1 MNAAPTAALRPD
13 RWRTR
18 QMPANASSFKQPG
31 QSPGERIVALIW
43 GKPSRPIRL
52 LIVLLFS
59 SALATGVSLLGY
71 RSADWIALGLALASV
86 ALLVALL
93 RRVQHRLRF
102 VAHLRQWAERMR
114 GGDLSAKVPTSPE
127 SDLADMIEDI
137 NSLGGMLERL
147 AIEMDAHSHTQTVRL
162 ARKTQSLDILYEVAL
177 SLSSPGTREELLTR
191 FLDALIELVDARSA
205 TVHELVADGTLQ
217 ALSRRGV
224 DAPPPTAQLATRCP
238 HCGWSIEG
246 RDIHILNNGFRC
258 VRESEV
264 PAPDDRGEVV
274 VVPMQY
280 QDRTLGVYCLHL
292 NWPVSGLGEDMHE
305 LLISIGRHL
314 GLALDKARLDSD
326 ARQLAIMEERN
337 AIASELHD
345 SLAQSLVSMRLQVKM
360 LGEVLYKK
368 DLRAAQNEV
377 RKLRTALDEAH
388 SSLRELLANFRLRM
402 DDRGLLPA
410 ISHLVQRFRDETS
423 VNVYFHSDV
432 ENLKLTPAQEIQLY
446 YIAQEALTN
455 IRKHSQAHNVR
466 ILLSRI
472 DDGRYQLLI
481 EDDGFGME
489 HPTDF
494 SPGEH
499 LGLYIMRERAER
511 LPGELSIESET
522 GEGTRVLVTFPVR
535 AISESAR
542 RSVG

>member
-1 MNAAPTAALRPD
+1 MMKFASTLNHPGRRYIRPMPT
-13 RWRTR
+13 
-18 QMPANASSFKQPG
+18 NASSFKQPG
-31 QSPGERIVALIW
+31 LPFTRRVVALFW
-43 GKPSRPIRL
+43 GKPSRPIRF
-52 LIVLLFS
+52 LIVLLAG
-59 SALATGVSLLGY
+59 SAGAIGLSLLGY
-71 RSADWIALGLALASV
+71 RSADWIALVLALASIG
-86 ALLVALL
+86 LLVALL
-93 RRVQHRLRF
+93 HRVQQRLRF
-102 VAHLRQWAERMR
+102 VAHLRVWAERMR

-127 SDLADMIEDI
+127 PDLANIIEDI

-191 FLDALIELVDARSA
+191 FLDAFIELVDARAA
-205 TVHELVADGTLQ
+205 TVHELAGNGTLQ
-217 ALSRRGV
+217 PLARRGGDPLV
-224 DAPPPTAQLATRCP
+224 PALQTHCP
-238 HCGWSIEG
+238 HCGWSIDS
-246 RDIHILNNGFRC
+246 RDVHILTNALGC
-258 VRESEV
+258 VRASDA
-264 PAPDDRGEVV
+264 PTPDDRGEIV

-280 QDRTLGVYCLHL
+280 QDRTLGVYTLHL

-314 GLALDKARLDSD
+314 GLALDKARLDND

-377 RKLRTALDEAH
+377 RKLRSALDEAH

-410 ISHLVQRFRDETS
+410 ITHLVQRFRDETS
-423 VNVYFHSDV
+423 VNVYFHSELD
-432 ENLKLTPAQEIQLY
+432 NLKLTPAQEIALY

-455 IRKHSQAHNVR
+455 IRKHSHAHNVR
-466 ILLSRI
+466 ILLSRTG
-472 DDGRYQLLI
+472 DGRYQLLI
-481 EDDGFGME
+481 EDDGYGME
-489 HPTDF
+489 PPGEF
-494 SPGEH
+494 SPGEQ

-522 GEGTRVLVTFPVR
+522 GEGTRVLVTFPTHGR
-535 AISESAR
+535 LEAAR

>member
-1 MNAAPTAALRPD
+1 
-13 RWRTR
+13 
-18 QMPANASSFKQPG
+18 MPANASSFKQPG
-31 QSPGERIVALIW
+31 LPLTRRVVALFW
-43 GKPSRPIRL
+43 GKPSRPIRF
-52 LIVLLFS
+52 LIVLLAG
-59 SALATGVSLLGY
+59 SAGTIGLSLLGY
-71 RSADWIALGLALASV
+71 RSADWIALVLALASIG
-86 ALLVALL
+86 LLVALL
-93 RRVQHRLRF
+93 HRVQQRLRF
-102 VAHLRQWAERMR
+102 VAHLRVWAERMR

-127 SDLADMIEDI
+127 PDLANIIEDI

-191 FLDALIELVDARSA
+191 FLDAFIELVDARAA
-205 TVHELVADGTLQ
+205 TVHELAGNGTLQ
-217 ALSRRGV
+217 PLARRGGDPLV
-224 DAPPPTAQLATRCP
+224 PALQTHCP
-238 HCGWSIEG
+238 HCGWSIDS
-246 RDIHILNNGFRC
+246 RDVHILTNALGC
-258 VRESEV
+258 VRASDA
-264 PAPDDRGEVV
+264 PAPDDRGEIV

-280 QDRTLGVYCLHL
+280 QDRTLGVYTLHL

-314 GLALDKARLDSD
+314 GLALDKARLDND
-326 ARQLAIMEERN
+326 ARQLAI
-337 AIASELHD
+337 
-345 SLAQSLVSMRLQVKM
+345 
-360 LGEVLYKK
+360 LYKK

-377 RKLRTALDEAH
+377 RKLRSALDEAH

-410 ISHLVQRFRDETS
+410 ITHLVQRFRDETS
-423 VNVYFHSDV
+423 VNVYFHSELD
-432 ENLKLTPAQEIQLY
+432 NLKLTPAQEIALY

-455 IRKHSQAHNVR
+455 IRKHSHAHNVR
-466 ILLSRI
+466 ILLSRT

-481 EDDGFGME
+481 EDDGYGME
-489 HPTDF
+489 PPGEF
-494 SPGEH
+494 SPGEQ

-522 GEGTRVLVTFPVR
+522 GEGTRVLVTFPTHGR
-535 AISESAR
+535 LEAAR

>member
-1 MNAAPTAALRPD
+1 
-13 RWRTR
+13 
-18 QMPANASSFKQPG
+18 MPHRASSFKQPG
-31 QSPGERIVALIW
+31 LSLWQRLVALIW

-52 LIVLLFS
+52 LIVLLLG
-59 SALATGVSLLGY
+59 SAAATAASLLGHDAA
-71 RSADWIALGLALASV
+71 SWIALALALASV
-86 ALLVALL
+86 GLLFALLY
-93 RRVQHRLRF
+93 RVQQRLRF
-102 VAHLRQWAERMR
+102 VAHLRHWAELMR

-127 SDLADMIEDI
+127 PDLAEIIEDI

-177 SLSSPGTREELLTR
+177 SLSSPGTREELLTS
-191 FLDALIELVDARSA
+191 FLDAFIELVDARAAS
-205 TVHELVADGTLQ
+205 VHELDAAAVLRPLA
-217 ALSRRGV
+217 RRGL
-224 DAPPPTAQLATRCP
+224 DTLPATEALTTHCP
-238 HCGWSIEG
+238 HCGWSIDS
-246 RDIHILNNGFRC
+246 RDVHILTNAFEC
-258 VRESEV
+258 VRARV
-264 PAPDDRGEVV
+264 APAPEDRGEIV

-280 QDRTLGVYCLHL
+280 QGRTLGVYSLHL

-360 LGEVLYKK
+360 LGEVLFKK

-402 DDRGLLPA
+402 DERGLLPA
-410 ISHLVQRFRDETS
+410 IAHLVQRFRDETS
-423 VNVYFHSDV
+423 VNVLFHSDV
-432 ENLKLTPAQEIQLY
+432 ERPQLTPAQEIQLY

-455 IRKHSQAHNVR
+455 IRKHSHAHNVR
-466 ILLSRI
+466 ILLSHTH
-472 DDGRYQLLI
+472 DGRYQLLI
-481 EDDGFGME
+481 EDDGYGME
-489 HPTDF
+489 APTEF

-522 GEGTRVLVTFPVR
+522 GEGTRILVTFP
-535 AISESAR
+535 ASAVTATAQ